1 MARTARIAATV
12 TARYSPA
19 PGLKDAFWLDGRL
32 SGRRETRSAD
42 ITLDRE
48 DRGAFYAVFAR
59 PVPSGDVEADT
70 ALVRKTLERVENDVK
85 HTGRNIDSEINE
97 LADCAVEVCGRI
109 SISQE
114 GIRQPYFAGII
125 VKDNEVASVTMGR
138 GCAYLFRGDAL
149 YPLTGDDF
157 ELEPVDALGN
167 VVHNL
172 EAYCAGTAGTVRYS
186 NIAPLLPDDCLI
198 VCNREVMETL
208 GQKEV
213 LRLLYEAEDQ
223 CDAAGLVVTS
233 AASKAPGIPVQF
245 MIGFAESI
253 AASEHTFRASVTPR
267 MEKPSKSTA
276 ASVNVPAAA
285 VSTAGTRF
293 GSPVAVRPAEDDE
306 ILTDG
311 SFSTA
316 SIPLPVSTRRTAP
329 PPPRPDRARHES
341 PRRRSRGFDPRSIA
355 LGIVVLVISIGCIYA
370 IFNIVTGGFATPTSS
385 PTPTSS
391 SLPTTTSTPTADV
404 TPAESPTPTSSE
416 LATPTLGP
424 GTPTPAAQNY
434 TVKSGDT
441 LWGVCV
447 KFYGKYTT
455 DLGQKVIDANVD
467 QYPTISPDGTL
478 HAGWVL
484 IIPPK

>member
-32 SGRRETRSAD
+32 SGRRESRAAD

-59 PVPSGDVEADT
+59 PAPSGDAEADT
-70 ALVRKTLERVENDVK
+70 ALVRKSLERVENDVK
-85 HTGRNIDSEINE
+85 RTNRNIDSEINE

-125 VKDNEVASVTMGR
+125 VKDNEVASVTVGR

-208 GQKEV
+208 GQREV

-223 CDAAGLVVTS
+223 CDAAGLIVTS

-253 AASEHTFRASVTPR
+253 AASEHAFRASTTSR
-267 MEKPSKSTA
+267 MEKTSK
-276 ASVNVPAAA
+276 ASSSAAA
-285 VSTAGTRF
+285 VPLTSSRTGGPAASRIEEDED
-293 GSPVAVRPAEDDE
+293 AVS
-306 ILTDG
+306 DG

-316 SIPLPVSTRRTAP
+316 TTPPPVPTRRTAP

-341 PRRRSRGFDPRSIA
+341 PARRSRVFDPRSIV

-370 IFNIVTGGFATPTSS
+370 IFNIVTGGFAS
-385 PTPTSS
+385 PTPTPT
-391 SLPTTTSTPTADV
+391 PTTHPTATSAPTAEV
-404 TPAESPTPTSSE
+404 TPAESPTPTASE

-424 GTPTPAAQNY
+424 GTPTPAAASY
-434 TVKSGDT
+434 TVKSGDS

-455 DLGQKVIDANVD
+455 DLGQKIIDANVD
-467 QYPTISPDGTL
+467 QYPSISPDGTL
-478 HAGWVL
+478 HAGWTL